1 MGLGPPKGK
10 AKVGEVAFMVV
21 VVWVLSVVP
30 GELEAKK
37 ERAAWVVML
46 WVDGQRCSSGK
57 GFFGMGPW
65 GLLGGVWF

>member
-1 MGLGPPKGK
+1 
-10 AKVGEVAFMVV
+10 MVV

-30 GELEAKK
+30 EGLEAKK
-37 ERAAWVVML
+37 ESAAWVVKL